1 MMQSPRRTKVANP
14 ADRWFHPTGMRFE
27 ALGPLSV
34 SQDGEAVPLGGRK
47 QRTLLAVVLLHH
59 NEVVTRDHLVDALW
73 GERPPP
79 SAAKSLD
86 TYVYRLRKLLGPDRL
101 EREPGG
107 YLLHVEPGEL
117 DVDEFERLVVSA
129 GAAAES
135 LDYEAA
141 LGELTL
147 ALGLWRGSAWG
158 DLLDGEALEADAQ
171 RLEELRLN
179 ALESRFEAELVLGHG
194 AELVPELER
203 LVEQHPLRERLIAS
217 LMLALYRAGR
227 QTDALDAFHA
237 ARRRLVDEL
246 GLEPG
251 PELHELQRR
260 ILEHDPAL
268 GAPRRLAPLSGPRP
282 ARLLA
287 VAALGAL
294 AALVAGVFV
303 LSAGAAGGPTRLAG
317 LAAGVGGIVAV
328 DPGSDSLASAT
339 PLAGAPG
346 SVTAGGGSVWVAD
359 PVADRVYQVDPNSGS
374 VVDKIPVGAE
384 PGSIVSGDGAVWVV
398 STVGSTVTRIDPSTD
413 TSAPPIDLPGAN
425 PGAVA
430 YGAGGV
436 WVADSVERELF
447 EIDPAT
453 DTLVRTWPLDL
464 QPSAVATGDGAVWV
478 AGYGDAM
485 LEKLDPVSGKV
496 IGHVHVGDGPV
507 ALAFAGGSLWVAN
520 SLDST
525 VSRVDPTTMAVRGV
539 IDVGSGPAAL
549 AAGPGGVWVANQ
561 YSGTVSRID
570 PGRGRVVGS
579 VTVGGS
585 PTSLTFNAGRLWVG
599 VPAASGSHRG
609 GELVI
614 VTPGPL
620 TSSQVSGLT
629 SDPAFYTSANN
640 PQFTGLTW
648 DALVTFQ
655 QSTGAGGLRL
665 VPDLAVSIPTPTHG
679 ERTYAFRIRA
689 GIRYSNGQPLVAGD
703 FRRGVERLFR
713 DRSPGTSVYA
723 GLVGAGACMRNP
735 EGCNLSQGIV
745 TNDAGE
751 TVTFHFTEPDPEFL
765 DQLTEFAFSAP
776 MPPGTPDREPGQRA
790 VPGTGPYRIVTN
802 TPAEIRF
809 VRNPYFREWSHAAQ
823 PGGNPNEIVWQSAPS
838 LQAAVTAVEQ
848 GRADW
853 LQGSPPYAQYQQLEL
868 EDPGQLHNNPQWAVA
883 FLALNTHIPP
893 FNDLRVR
900 QALNYAINRAKL
912 VQFYGGPAFATPSC
926 QAIAPGIPGYRRYC
940 PYTLHPL
947 ANGAWTA
954 PDMAR
959 ARQLVTQ
966 SRTTGERI
974 DLIDAPNGYTP
985 TATTGYIAGLLRALG
1000 YRVRVRVIPYASITT
1015 AMWNS
1020 FQIPDTGNWIP
1031 AYPDPSSYVPSFFS
1045 CGGSNGNDYYC
1056 NPAIDREMRHA
1067 ELLELT
1073 DPSAANAL
1081 WERVDRQL
1089 TNDAEWVT
1097 TVATRE
1103 VEITSARLHNYQYNP
1118 VWGFLADQAWVH

>member
-1 MMQSPRRTKVANP
+1 MMHSPHRKKVANL

-27 ALGPLSV
+27 ALGALSV

-47 QRTLLAVVLLHH
+47 QRTLLAVLLLHH

-86 TYVYRLRKLLGPDRL
+86 TYVYRLRKLLGHDRL

-117 DVDEFERLVVSA
+117 DADEFERLIVSA

-171 RLEELRLN
+171 RLEELRLS
-179 ALESRFEAELVLGHG
+179 ALESRFEAELVLGYG
-194 AELVPELER
+194 AELVPELEP
-203 LVEQHPLRERLIAS
+203 LVEEHPLRERLIAS

-227 QTDALDAFHA
+227 QTAALDAFHA

-287 VAALGAL
+287 VAAFGGL

-374 VVDKIPVGAE
+374 VLDRIPVGAE

-453 DTLVRTWPLDL
+453 DTLQRTWQLDI
-464 QPSAVATGDGAVWV
+464 QPSAITTGDGAVWV
-478 AGYGDAM
+478 AGYGNAM
-485 LEKLDPVSGKV
+485 VEKLDPASGKV
-496 IGHVHVGDGPV
+496 IGQVHVGDGPV
-507 ALAFAGGSLWVAN
+507 AIAFGSGSLWVAN
-520 SLDST
+520 SFDST
-525 VSRVDPTTMAVRGV
+525 VSRVDPSTLAVRAV
-539 IDVGSGPAAL
+539 IPTGSGPEAL
-549 AAGPGGVWVANQ
+549 AAGPGAVWVANQ

-570 PGRGRVVGS
+570 PGRDRVVS
-579 VTVGGS
+579 TVAVGGA
-585 PTSLTFNAGRLWVG
+585 PTSLTFNGGRLWAG
-599 VPAASGSHRG
+599 VPAVSGTHRG
-609 GELVI
+609 
-614 VTPGPL
+614 
-620 TSSQVSGLT
+620 
-629 SDPAFYTSANN
+629 
-640 PQFTGLTW
+640 
-648 DALVTFQ
+648 
-655 QSTGAGGLRL
+655 
-665 VPDLAVSIPTPTHG
+665 
-679 ERTYAFRIRA
+679 ER
-689 GIRYSNGQPLVAGD
+689 
-703 FRRGVERLFR
+703 
-713 DRSPGTSVYA
+713 
-723 GLVGAGACMRNP
+723 
-735 EGCNLSQGIV
+735 
-745 TNDAGE
+745 
-751 TVTFHFTEPDPEFL
+751 
-765 DQLTEFAFSAP
+765 
-776 MPPGTPDREPGQRA
+776 
-790 VPGTGPYRIVTN
+790 
-802 TPAEIRF
+802 
-809 VRNPYFREWSHAAQ
+809 W
-823 PGGNPNEIVWQSAPS
+823 
-838 LQAAVTAVEQ
+838 
-848 GRADW
+848 
-853 LQGSPPYAQYQQLEL
+853 
-868 EDPGQLHNNPQWAVA
+868 
-883 FLALNTHIPP
+883 
-893 FNDLRVR
+893 
-900 QALNYAINRAKL
+900 
-912 VQFYGGPAFATPSC
+912 
-926 QAIAPGIPGYRRYC
+926 
-940 PYTLHPL
+940 
-947 ANGAWTA
+947 
-954 PDMAR
+954 
-959 ARQLVTQ
+959 
-966 SRTTGERI
+966 
-974 DLIDAPNGYTP
+974 
-985 TATTGYIAGLLRALG
+985 
-1000 YRVRVRVIPYASITT
+1000 
-1015 AMWNS
+1015 
-1020 FQIPDTGNWIP
+1020 
-1031 AYPDPSSYVPSFFS
+1031 
-1045 CGGSNGNDYYC
+1045 
-1056 NPAIDREMRHA
+1056 
-1067 ELLELT
+1067 
-1073 DPSAANAL
+1073 
-1081 WERVDRQL
+1081 
-1089 TNDAEWVT
+1089 
-1097 TVATRE
+1097 
-1103 VEITSARLHNYQYNP
+1103 
-1118 VWGFLADQAWVH
+1118 